1 MTTPIVP
8 LKYATFRKEHGVLV
22 LSSEFLGGCF
32 PAEII
37 MESHHTGNQVRF
49 VQDTEAAI
57 KTEFWDGE
65 CMEYIPVG
73 PSGNCNR
80 LVIVHEF

>member
-8 LKYATFRKEHGVLV
+8 LQHAGFRKEQGVLV

-49 VQDTEAAI
+49 VQDSEAAV
-57 KTEFWDGE
+57 KNEFWDGE
-65 CMEYIPVG
+65 CMEYVPIDPTN
-73 PSGNCNR
+73 NCRR
-80 LVIVHEF
+80 LVVIHEF